1 MMILECWGF
10 YALLHPAGSTRLSY
24 LSKVEPEEIS
34 RRGKADLSTGNGALK
49 CARVILEKY
58 NGRRGGRKLAYKF
71 SG

>member
-1 MMILECWGF
+1 MLF
-10 YALLHPAGSTRLSY
+10 RS
-24 LSKVEPEEIS
+24 SKVEPEEIS